1 LRSAASASPMVLA
14 LEGDQRERRRGVEG
28 DVAAGINDLR
38 IHHDQVLLPVLV
50 KHRRL
55 RELRGLSEAAERARD
70 AMLHV
75 TATRRETV

>member
-1 LRSAASASPMVLA
+1 
-14 LEGDQRERRRGVEG
+14 
-28 DVAAGINDLR
+28 
-38 IHHDQVLLPVLV
+38 VLV